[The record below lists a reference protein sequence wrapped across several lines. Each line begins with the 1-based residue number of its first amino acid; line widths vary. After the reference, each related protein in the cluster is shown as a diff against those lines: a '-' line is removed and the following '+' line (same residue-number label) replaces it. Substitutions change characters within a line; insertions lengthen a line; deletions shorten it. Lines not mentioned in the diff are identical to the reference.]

1 MQPDKVKKPL
11 HVLSLGA
18 GVQSSCLALMAK
30 HGEIDLPIDAC
41 IFADTGGEPASVYS
55 YLDFLEKELPFP
67 VHKVMHKEGLT
78 KAIEDATNGTANR
91 LSNPPFYTLTDGEV
105 GLLGRR
111 CTSDFK
117 INPIKRKI
125 RDLLG
130 YKKGQR
136 IPDGSCVQLIGISL
150 DEIQRMKASQDNWV
164 ENIYPLVDL
173 RMRRGDC
180 LEWMKRN
187 GYPEP
192 PRSACVYCP
201 YHSDHEWRTV
211 KQDQAGWVEAVRIDK
226 LIRNGTAGTISKL
239 FLHSSGT
246 PLDEVDLSTDVD
258 RGQMT
263 LFNAG
268 VGALECEGMCGV

>member
-1 MQPDKVKKPL
+1 MKE
-11 HVLSLGA
+11 HNFIALGA
-18 GVQSSCLALMAK
+18 GVQSTVMSIMAAK
-30 HGEIDLPIDAC
+30 GELKPKVDAA
-41 IFADTGGEPASVYS
+41 IFADTGAEPDEVYEQ
-55 YLDFLEKELPFP
+55 LEWLKKELPFP
-67 VHKVMHKEGLT
+67 VYTVQHGAGLT
-78 KAIEDATNGTANR
+78 KDLESAVINGTRVAA
-91 LSNPPFYTLTDGEV
+91 PPLYTNEE
-105 GLLGRR
+105 
-111 CTSDFK
+111 
-117 INPIKRKI
+117 NAPPIKRTCTFEYKI
-125 RDLLG
+125 KPMV
-130 YKKGQR
+130 KKCRELVGAKR
-136 IPDGSCVQLIGISL
+136 GEHIKNHHVYLWMGISL
-150 DEIQRMKASQDNWV
+150 DEIERMKECRDKWMTH
-164 ENIYPLVDL
+164 IFPLVDK

-211 KQDQAGWVEAVRIDK
+211 KQDKAGWDEAVRIDK
-226 LIRNGTAGTISKL
+226 LIRNGTAGTTSKL